1 MPKGIVGN
9 GGSFTFTTCF
19 IVFEGNSTN
28 TCIHAFSFFFSIFF
42 FLSLSFS
49 LSFFLSF
56 LPKHCELQSS
66 NIKLVLTHKIPI
78 GNVKFF

>member
-28 TCIHAFSFFFSIFF
+28 TCNHAFSFFLSF
-42 FLSLSFS
+42 SLSPS

-56 LPKHCELQSS
+56 LMKHCELQSS
-66 NIKLVLTHKIPI
+66 NIKLVLHKIPI
-78 GNVKFF
+78 GDVK